1 MPDTHIRLHRDI
13 LWLVLDKQ
21 PLNPL
26 TVGMLGQLTA
36 GLRKAKQ
43 ERPRLVVITSMG
55 EQAFCAGVELE
66 EDVESQRVKL
76 LRCAQEVD
84 EAFNV
89 LRQQKIATVALV
101 KGKALGAGCELVTFC
116 ETVIARDDATFRLP
130 TMHEKIFPS
139 ALSVYLPKLVGQET
153 ATRLVQSE
161 ETLTAL
167 QAQRL
172 GLAHQVIPGKS
183 FLSDS
188 EELLVMLANIGPE
201 M

>member
-1 MPDTHIRLHRDI
+1 MPDTHIRLYRDI

-43 ERPRLVVITSMG
+43 ERPRLVVVTSMG

-76 LRCAQEVD
+76 LRAAQEVD

-89 LRQQKIATVALV
+89 LLQQKIATVALV
-101 KGKALGAGCELVTFC
+101 KGKAFGAGCELVTFC

-130 TMHEKIFPS
+130 TMNEKIFPS
-139 ALSVYLPKLVGQET
+139 TLSVYLPKLVGQET
-153 ATRLVQSE
+153 ATRLVQSG

-188 EELLVMLANIGPE
+188 EELLVMLASIGPE